1 MQSFKVYFVKDTK
14 DYTSP
19 SRMAV
24 GAADLLQMP
33 QSDMRSDQDIMRERI
48 ERDLV
53 AFGEFT
59 AKDLMEHSVNPD
71 DFTSLDATPV

>member
-1 MQSFKVYFVKDTK
+1 
-14 DYTSP
+14 
-19 SRMAV
+19 
-24 GAADLLQMP
+24 
-33 QSDMRSDQDIMRERI
+33 MRSDQDIMRERI